1 MASMNWPRAVRAAGR
16 VVGKRGRLA
25 RLLGAAA
32 VLAAHPKVGLGKV
45 RGDLEAML
53 RMARETAAGRYR
65 HLPRR
70 SLMAVTAGLIYFVSP
85 LDLIPDVIPMLGFVD
100 DVGVLA
106 WVVHQVR
113 RDLDGYL
120 DWERGLGDIVDGE
133 LVDGHP
139 ADGNLA
145 EGEREEP

>member
-1 MASMNWPRAVRAAGR
+1 MASMNWTRAVRAAGK

-32 VLAAHPKVGLGKV
+32 LLATHPKVALGKV

-53 RMARETAAGRYR
+53 RMARESTAGRYR

-70 SLMAVTAGLIYFVSP
+70 SLVAVTAGLIYFVSP
-85 LDLIPDVIPMLGFVD
+85 LDLIPDVIPVLGFVD

-106 WVVHQVR
+106 WVIHQVR
-113 RDLDGYL
+113 RDLDAYL
-120 DWERGLGDIVDGE
+120 AWEQGRDNIVEGELVDEHLVDGE
-133 LVDGHP
+133 LV
-139 ADGNLA
+139 
-145 EGEREEP
+145 EGEREAP